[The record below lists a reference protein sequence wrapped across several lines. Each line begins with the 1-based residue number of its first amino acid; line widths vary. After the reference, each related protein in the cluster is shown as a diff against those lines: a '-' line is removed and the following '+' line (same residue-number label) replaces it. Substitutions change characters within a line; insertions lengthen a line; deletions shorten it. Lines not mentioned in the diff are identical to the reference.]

1 MNLLID
7 TGHPAHVHLFKNL
20 AIQMQEKGH
29 YVFFSCKK
37 DKAIIDLLKACG
49 FPYISLGKKHKGLLI
64 KYFMTILHLIRLWRL
79 VVSKK
84 IDIGIGVSG
93 LISFISAWS
102 KMQSICLDDDDSLIA
117 PLFARSIRNA
127 DTILTPSALRHD
139 KRGKNHIAYDGYH
152 ELAYLHPVNFTPDK
166 NVLKESGL
174 KEGEKFFLLRFNAF
188 KAHHDVGEYGLNTVQ
203 KQQLIEILKPHA
215 KVFISSEINDPAFS
229 EYKLNIS
236 PEKIHS
242 LMYYAEMFIG
252 DSQSM
257 TSEAAVLGTPALKCN
272 TFAGRLSIPNEL
284 ENKYELCYSFHPR
297 DFDKMLNKI
306 QELLE
311 KSTLDTEFQARRQ
324 KMLSEKIDVTAF
336 MVWFIEN
343 YPESIQIMKDDAEF
357 QMRSR
362 VQDTGSQGRV
372 ED

>member
-7 TGHPAHVHLFKNL
+7 IGHPAHAHLFKHL
-20 AIQMQEKGH
+20 AEKLQEKGH
-29 YVFFSCKK
+29 RVYFSTKK
-37 DKAIIDLLKACG
+37 VKSVENLLDAYG
-49 FPYISLGKKHKGLLI
+49 FQYTSLGRKYKGLFV
-64 KYFMTILHLIRLWRL
+64 KYLMTSIHLFKLWRL
-79 VVSKK
+79 VISKK
-84 IDIGIGVSG
+84 IDIGIGVSS

-102 KMQSICLDDDDSLIA
+102 KMQSICLDDDDSSVT

-127 DTILTPSALRHD
+127 DAILTPSALSHD
-139 KRGKNHIAYDGYH
+139 SRGPNHICYPGYH
-152 ELAYLHPVNFTPDK
+152 ELAYLHPNQFTPDPL
-166 NVLKESGL
+166 VLKELGI
-174 KEGEKFFLLRFNAF
+174 ENNERFFLLRFNAF

-242 LMYYAEMFIG
+242 LMYYAEMLIG

-284 ENKYELCYSFHPR
+284 ENKYELCYSFHRR

-311 KSTLDTEFQARRQ
+311 KPTLETEFQSRRQ

-343 YPESIQIMKDDAEF
+343 YPESKKIMKDDAEF

-362 VQDTGSQGRV
+362 VPDTGYR
-372 ED
+372 E